1 MLFLSKDP
9 RLSTN
14 LIKGLLRYWPFANS
28 LKETNFVSELQE
40 VLEVSDNSKLEP
52 MIKPL
57 FKRIVKC
64 ISGSHLQVA
73 DRAMCFF
80 ENECFLSLLKQ
91 FKEVTFPMLVPV
103 INEMAEKHWHNVL
116 QESLVALKSILSE
129 IDPAAYEKALSVAD
143 REKQLRSQKKTPNR
157 EAQWDKF

>member
-1 MLFLSKDP
+1 
-9 RLSTN
+9 
-14 LIKGLLRYWPFANS
+14 
-28 LKETNFVSELQE
+28 

-103 INEMAEKHWHNVL
+103 INEMAEKHWHTVL

-129 IDPAAYEKALSVAD
+129 IDPAAYEKALVTAD
-143 REKQLRSQKKTPNR
+143 REKSKNAIKNNPQNCRESKWEKLHKLAIKKTPNLKILKKNYVFDLTY
-157 EAQWDKF
+157 E

>member
-1 MLFLSKDP
+1 
-9 RLSTN
+9 
-14 LIKGLLRYWPFANS
+14 
-28 LKETNFVSELQE
+28 
-40 VLEVSDNSKLEP
+40 

-57 FKRIVKC
+57 FSRIVKC

-91 FKEVTFPMLVPV
+91 FKDITFPMLVPV
-103 INEMAEKHWHNVL
+103 INELAEKHWHTVL

-129 IDPAAYEKALSVAD
+129 IDPTAYEKALTMHE
-143 REKQLRSQKKTPNR
+143 REKQKNLSKSKEVK
-157 EAQWDKF
+157 EAKWDKLLKVALKKHPNLKILKKD